1 MTTFNTDEV
10 RRLAKAQEEINA
22 LRRFVIER
30 IALYTSIHTGTPV
43 ELVSRDGYRIDV
55 VMNEVFDEDR
65 KTLRALQVD
74 VQGGG
79 NTKTFAAPR
88 DFIFGDETQDERDWN
103 KYLEL
108 KEKFLSRVK

>member
-1 MTTFNTDEV
+1 MTIFNTDEV
-10 RRLAKAQEEINA
+10 RRLAAAQEEINA

-30 IALYTSIHTGTPV
+30 IALYTSIQTGNPV

-55 VMNEVFDEDR
+55 TMNEVFDENR
-65 KTLRALQVD
+65 KTLRVLQVD

-79 NTKTFAAPR
+79 TTTTFAAPR
-88 DFIFGDETQDERDWN
+88 EFVFGGETQDERDWK

-108 KEKFLSRVK
+108 QKKFLRR